1 MQSSPPAPVWQSRS
15 NLYQKWSL
23 LFLCDHQNGSCVYS
37 RNPCHH
43 INRCSSLYSPNADF
57 DFHHQCSPVPMR
69 ISKVAAVSVPG
80 VLVTLKFQLI
90 IAIIATGSC
99 LASQVQSPPKVVSLV
114 LMRPSK
120 WQLCLFQKS
129 LPPHQQM
136 QQSLFPKCR
145 LRFSP
150 SVFSCSYA
158 NIKSCSSLYSRSPC
172 HFEVSTHYCNHRHR
186 LLFGKPSPISTKSGL
201 SCSYATI
208 KMVAVSIPEI
218 LATTSTDAAVSIPQ
232 MQTSILTIS
241 VLMRILKVAAV
252 SIPEVLVT
260 LKFQLIIAIIAT
272 GSCLASQVQSPPKVV
287 SLVLMRPSKWLC
299 LFQKSLPPHQQMQQS
314 LFPKCR
320 LPFVPSVF
328 FRSHAN
334 IKSCSSL
341 YSRSPCH
348 FEISTHYC
356 NHRHR
361 LLFGKPSPISTK
373 SGLSCSYATIKM
385 VAVSIPE
392 ILTTTSTD
400 AAVSIPQMQ
409 TSILTISVLLF
420 LCEYQK
426 LQQSLF
432 QESLSL

>member
-1 MQSSPPAPVWQSRS
+1 
-15 NLYQKWSL
+15 
-23 LFLCDHQNGSCVYS
+23 
-37 RNPCHH
+37 
-43 INRCSSLYSPNADF
+43 
-57 DFHHQCSPVPMR
+57 
-69 ISKVAAVSVPG
+69 
-80 VLVTLKFQLI
+80 
-90 IAIIATGSC
+90 
-99 LASQVQSPPKVVSLV
+99 
-114 LMRPSK
+114 
-120 WQLCLFQKS
+120 
-129 LPPHQQM
+129 
-136 QQSLFPKCR
+136 
-145 LRFSP
+145 
-150 SVFSCSYA
+150 
-158 NIKSCSSLYSRSPC
+158 
-172 HFEVSTHYCNHRHR
+172 
-186 LLFGKPSPISTKSGL
+186 
-201 SCSYATI
+201 
-208 KMVAVSIPEI
+208 
-218 LATTSTDAAVSIPQ
+218 
-232 MQTSILTIS
+232 
-241 VLMRILKVAAV
+241 
-252 SIPEVLVT
+252 
-260 LKFQLIIAIIAT
+260 
-272 GSCLASQVQSPPKVV
+272 
-287 SLVLMRPSKWLC
+287 
-299 LFQKSLPPHQQMQQS
+299 MQQS

-373 SGLSCSYATIKM
+373 SGLSCSHATIKM

-432 QESLSL
+432 QESLSLWSFNSLLQSSPPAPVWQAKSNLHQKWSLLFLCDHQNGSCVYSRNPCHHINRCSSLYSPNADFHLCHQCSFVLTRISKVAAVSIPGVLVTLKFQLIIAIIATGSCLASQVQSPPKVVSLVLMRPSKW